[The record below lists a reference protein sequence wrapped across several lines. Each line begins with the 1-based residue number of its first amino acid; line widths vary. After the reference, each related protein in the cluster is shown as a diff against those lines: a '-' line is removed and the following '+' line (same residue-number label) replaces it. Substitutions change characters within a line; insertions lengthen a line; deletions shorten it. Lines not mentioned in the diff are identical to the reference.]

1 MLPALFVGLALVFS
15 LIVPPFGFYPALQLS
30 ASMYGTQVS
39 FFSEDAPRDP
49 ARARLLEALLE
60 EAGLEQPYL
69 KNNST
74 RAQECA
80 QPSCQ
85 FSVPEIPADV
95 AKVLARGNWTPESPS
110 PTCQCS
116 RPGARRL
123 LPDCPTAAGG
133 PPPPQASTSSG
144 EVIQNLTGRNL
155 SDFLVKTYP
164 RLVRQGLK
172 TKKWVNEVRYG
183 GFSLG
188 GRDPGLPSELEVS
201 RSVEELR
208 ALLSPQPGGAFD
220 RILNSLTEWAL
231 GQDTQDSLKVGSGE
245 VAGWSRQGQAC
256 PQHPDPFGP
265 DPTSDLVQQQGLA
278 RHGGLCQPSQQCSPT
293 CPPATR
299 PRPPQP

>member
-231 GQDTQDSLKVGSGE
+231 GQDTQDSLKIWFNNKGWHAM
-245 VAGWSRQGQAC
+245 VAFVNRANNALLHARLPPG
-256 PQHPDPFGP
+256 H
-265 DPTSDLVQQQGLA
+265 A
-278 RHGGLCQPSQQCSPT
+278 RHNHSITMLNHPLNLTKEQLSEVT
-293 CPPATR
+293 L
-299 PRPPQP
+299 